1 MMQST
6 IVLLSFIAA
15 SVYTLFYAIK
25 TRHTERMARIE
36 HGLDEPDPKAFRR
49 SMIQFGSF
57 FVSLAAALLFSY
69 ILAQMTNLPDHVTI
83 PGSLLLF
90 GGLTL
95 ILLGRSD
102 CGNNK

>member
-1 MMQST
+1 MQST

-36 HGLDEPDPKAFRR
+36 QGLDDPDPKAFRK

-57 FVSLAAALLFSY
+57 FVSLAVGLLFSY
-69 ILAQMTNLPDHVTI
+69 FLAQITNLPDHVTI

-90 GGLTL
+90 GGVTL
-95 ILLGRSD
+95 IFLGKSNR
-102 CGNNK
+102 GQKK